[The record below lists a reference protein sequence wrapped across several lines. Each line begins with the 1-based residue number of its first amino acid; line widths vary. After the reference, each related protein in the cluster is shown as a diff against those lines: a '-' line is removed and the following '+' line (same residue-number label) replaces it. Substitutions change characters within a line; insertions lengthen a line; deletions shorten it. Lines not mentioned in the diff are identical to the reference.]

1 MSFYLYLFLG
11 LLGLLLL
18 AFIWSQRKPAG
29 RTITPLSVKLLEE
42 SGPRHVTYLPAIR
55 QALAE
60 ADYDFILKNGSRLL
74 LRRFKKERRR
84 VALAY
89 LAELR
94 RDFQRL
100 LEMARVIAVLSPEV
114 AAVEEFERLRLTV
127 RFRWRF
133 EMIRMGLW
141 AGLAPLPQLSGLGNV
156 VSGLSVRI
164 ERAVKELVERAA
176 MASALASSLHR
187 RGTDSV

>member
-1 MSFYLYLFLG
+1 LSFYLYLFLG

-42 SGPRHVTYLPAIR
+42 SGARNVTYLPAIR

-60 ADYDFILKNGSRLL
+60 ADCDFILKNGSPLL
-74 LRRFKKERRR
+74 LRRFKKERRS

-114 AAVEEFERLRLTV
+114 AAVEEFERLRLAV

-133 EMIRMGLW
+133 EMIRMELW
-141 AGLAPLPQLSGLGNV
+141 AGFAPLPQLSGLGNV

-164 ERAVKELVERAA
+164 ERAVKEIGERAA
-176 MASALASSLHR
+176 MASALASSLDG

>member
-1 MSFYLYLFLG
+1 MSFYLYMFLG
-11 LLGLLLL
+11 ILGLLLV
-18 AFIWSQRKPAG
+18 AFIWSLRKPAR
-29 RTITPLSVKLLEE
+29 RTVTSLSVKQLEE

-60 ADYDFILKNGSRLL
+60 ADYDFILQRGSRFL
-74 LRRFKKERRR
+74 LRRLKKERRQ

-94 RDFQRL
+94 GDFQRL
-100 LEMARVIAVLSPEV
+100 LETASVIAVLSPEV

-133 EMIRMGLW
+133 EMIRMQLW
-141 AGLAPLPQLSGLGNV
+141 AGFAPMPQLSGLGNV

-164 ERAVKELVERAA
+164 ERAVKELAERAA
-176 MASALASSLHR
+176 MASVLASSLDR
-187 RGTDSV
+187 RGADSV

>member
-1 MSFYLYLFLG
+1 
-11 LLGLLLL
+11 
-18 AFIWSQRKPAG
+18 
-29 RTITPLSVKLLEE
+29 
-42 SGPRHVTYLPAIR
+42 
-55 QALAE
+55 
-60 ADYDFILKNGSRLL
+60 
-74 LRRFKKERRR
+74 

-176 MASALASSLHR
+176 MASALASSLDR